1 MMFFWRDNEIL
12 KLKDSEGLQLGRSY
26 PEEMQACPAKILNLS
41 LSLSVSVWKD
51 KQSKDWQT
59 HQK

>member
-12 KLKDSEGLQLGRSY
+12 NLKDSEGLLGRSY

-41 LSLSVSVWKD
+41 LSLSLSL
-51 KQSKDWQT
+51 
-59 HQK
+59 